1 MPANE
6 FEKQVQKQMEEF
18 RLEPSASVW
27 ENVEKEIREKKR
39 RRIIFFFL
47 LPLAAGLIVFSL
59 YQFVYLDKK
68 TEAIPPRVAVKEKLL
83 PDEKK
88 NTVSG
93 NDNKTTVLETTS
105 ATKEI
110 ISSQSQTAT
119 IKRTTAKGS
128 ADDIISG
135 KKLSTIPVSQTSQN
149 NIVAAKKVKR
159 TKGNSFAV
167 TVDAPSKQE
176 ITKDAIASSA
186 IETEDGKKEVVADIM
201 ADIPPTD
208 KKETALKAVKT
219 DTTVVK
225 KDSMAVRDVI
235 AEADKKE
242 TILSQKRT
250 PSKLK
255 WGIDLSAGFA
265 YNNKSTLTF
274 ARAEAFDRNYATPG
288 NVTGTPTGPV
298 VINEPSP
305 VRQGPAF
312 RLGIVAEKTLSKRNR
327 LSAGLQYAYSSN
339 RIRVGSV
346 TDTTLVLQS
355 NANSFSSDV
364 QIEKLYQGAQNNNYT
379 NRYHFVRLPLTYH
392 WQFIKVKKLPV
403 ELNAGVGISYL
414 FTTNALVYSGSLGG
428 IYYED
433 KKAFNKLHWDFSTG
447 LSFRLKAKNNTEW
460 VIGPGLSFDMSRLV
474 KNDNKQYLMF
484 GGISARWLFS
494 KKKN

>member
-47 LPLAAGLIVFSL
+47 LPLAAGLIGFSL
-59 YQFVYLDKK
+59 YQFLHRDQK
-68 TEAIPPRVAVKEKLL
+68 TEETLPPVSVKKKWL
-83 PDEKK
+83 PDEQK

-93 NDNKTTVLETTS
+93 NENKTPVPETTP
-105 ATKEI
+105 AAKETA
-110 ISSQSQTAT
+110 SSQPRTAA
-119 IKRTTAKGS
+119 IKRTAEET

-135 KKLSTIPVSQTSQN
+135 KKGAVITPVTRRSQS
-149 NIVAAKKVKR
+149 NIVAAQKVKQ
-159 TKGNSFAV
+159 TKDNSFAV
-167 TVDAPSKQE
+167 TVDAPSKQK
-176 ITKDAIASSA
+176 ITNDEIASSA
-186 IETEDGKKEVVADIM
+186 KEIQEGKKEVAADIM
-201 ADIPPTD
+201 ADIPQTD
-208 KKETALKAVKT
+208 KKETALITAKT
-219 DTTVVK
+219 DTAVTK
-225 KDSMAVRDVI
+225 KDSMASRDVI

-242 TILSQKRT
+242 TILSQKRR

-255 WGIDLSAGFA
+255 WGIDLSAGLA

-312 RLGIVAEKTLSKRNR
+312 RLGIVAEKTLSKRSR

-339 RIRVGSV
+339 RIRVGSA

-364 QIEKLYQGAQNNNYT
+364 QIEKLYQGVQNNNYT

-414 FTTNALVYSGSLGG
+414 FTTNALVYSGALGG
-428 IYYED
+428 IYYGD
-433 KKAFNKLHWDFSTG
+433 KKAFNKLHWDIGTG

-460 VIGPGLSFDMSRLV
+460 MIGPGLSFDMSRLV

-484 GGISARWLFS
+484 GGINARWLFS